1 MAFIDKNLLTQLR
14 RDTKVIPINC
24 SFTECPAWQGCPQV
38 PYQGQMFGKS
48 QAKVFFLFDG
58 ASSEDGSVGMP
69 LMSNAGVYFRRV
81 FLPDFLRM
89 AGGVSYLNV
98 NLVANALVK
107 PDGTSRPPTSDE
119 IHVCWFNFLE
129 LLMKH
134 RPELIMCFG
143 NGVFEILYKRAKNK
157 EELPLPED
165 HKISRLR
172 GTPYKIA
179 FTDDYKPTIL
189 CTYSPSFVLR
199 TPTVGD
205 ILEEDRQHAI
215 SLLKPELS
223 SKYVKERKEVTI
235 DQINVVESVKETL
248 DFIDFLTR
256 GFKEPTP
263 IAFDIETSNLN
274 RVYNNKLLSL
284 QFSYEFG
291 KAFVLP
297 IEHPE
302 RNLFQDPRDLIKL
315 VEALQ
320 KLFSSSQSRTKISWL
335 VGHGLKFDFGVL
347 YGRFRLL
354 MRGNIPLWD
363 TLLGMHWLDENLK
376 GRSVALG
383 GGKPYSLKTIGKK
396 EFGFSYKSEHLNAR
410 EEGDLSSL
418 AFEDFAEY
426 GGSDV
431 ILNLHLFHAQ
441 LDMAERQKDNP
452 LNKLKRFMRYYYSPA
467 TRSLAVMEC
476 NGLYV
481 PREHLQYL
489 QGASSPIW
497 NRLEQI
503 EKVELQNC
511 QEVIDFRKKYK
522 SRLTGSGISYAEDVW
537 GDEEEEVLPPFDPNK
552 QLQQELFFA
561 KFLKLSPLKKTAKNK
576 ASYDKGFLKHY
587 AEPFVYFE
595 EPVIAENYAKNY
607 ATEEDEYRPNPLALI
622 LEQRELKKLGTT
634 YSSGM
639 EAMLVDPMG
648 DCVDSRIRSSYHLHG
663 TDTGRASSSNP
674 NFQNLPAGKS
684 KHAKEIKNMFQAEPP
699 NRRYPKGTCLIQLDY
714 KTAEVRWAAIFARDQ
729 NLIKIFNDARE
740 DLKKACDPNSN
751 MTDEEFAQ
759 SQLAS
764 DLHRRTASLMF
775 GVPPDKVESSMR
787 QASKCVIGSTLI
799 YTNKGIL
806 PIESLVEDPC
816 DDNWVQPVSGL
827 SVASLGGYV
836 DVLRVNH
843 KWVDRTIRLEASGG
857 LSIQGDEDHWLV
869 LSDGVE
875 KPLRDIDAGDFLLAY
890 DFKSAFIPKQV
901 LKKTYIEGRIKVYD
915 IEVNDPKHM
924 FVANGLLSKNCITF
938 GIMYGM
944 GVKTLAISNGWT
956 LPEAEDKVNKFFS
969 AFSTLNKWLH
979 KAQDVAKKKGFS
991 ETLMGRRRRLAH
1003 LFETKDFRNEQKANK
1018 LAMNAPI
1025 QGQSSDAGIIGL
1037 LCFVDYLIKNGLE
1050 RTWLVQN
1057 VVHDSCLIQVPF
1069 EDIRTALPIIQ
1080 YCFVDGMSEYL
1091 LKYFGIDLPLPIECE
1106 IELGLKYGGLIKW
1119 DGRPKT
1125 LTEIIAKLEAQAD
1138 ALWRQPQDTSK
1149 YDLLDLVKK

>member
-1 MAFIDKNLLTQLR
+1 MAFIDKKLLMQLR
-14 RDTKVIPINC
+14 HDTKVIPINC
-24 SFTECPAWQGCPQV
+24 SFNECPAWQGCPQV
-38 PYQGQMFGKS
+38 PYQGQLFGKP

-58 ASSEDGSVGMP
+58 ASSADGSVGMP
-69 LMSNAGVYFRRV
+69 LMSDAGVYFRKV
-81 FLPDFLRM
+81 FIPKFLSM
-89 AGGVSYLNV
+89 AGGTSYLNV

-107 PDGTSRPPTSDE
+107 PDGTSRPPSSDE

-143 NGVFEILYKRAKNK
+143 GGVFEILYRRAKNK
-157 EELPLPED
+157 EELPHPDD

-172 GTPYKIA
+172 GKPYKMA
-179 FTDDYKPTIL
+179 FTEDYKPTIL
-189 CTYSPSFVLR
+189 CTYSPAFVLR
-199 TPTVGD
+199 TPTTGRF
-205 ILEEDRQHAI
+205 LEEDRNRALSI
-215 SLLKPELS
+215 IKPELAS
-223 SKYVKERKEVTI
+223 NYVKEQQTVSI

-256 GFKEPTP
+256 GFPESTP
-263 IAFDIETSNLN
+263 IAFDIETNNLN
-274 RVYNNKLLSL
+274 RAYNNKLLSL

-302 RNLFQDPRDLIKL
+302 RNLFQDPMDLVKL
-315 VEALQ
+315 VTALQ

-347 YGRFRLL
+347 YGRFKLL
-354 MRGNIPLWD
+354 MRGSIPLWD
-363 TLLGMHWLDENLK
+363 TLLGMHWLDENRK
-376 GRSVALG
+376 GMSAFLD
-383 GGKPYSLKTIGKK
+383 GGKPYSLKTIGK
-396 EFGFSYKSEHLNAR
+396 EVFGFSYKSEHLNAR
-410 EEGDLSSL
+410 EDGELSSL

-431 ILNLHLFHAQ
+431 ILNLHLFYAQ

-452 LNKLKRFMRYYYSPA
+452 LSKLKRFMRYYYSPA
-467 TRSLAVMEC
+467 TRALALMEC

-481 PREHLQYL
+481 PKEHLQYL
-489 QGASSPIW
+489 QGANSPIW

-511 QEVIDFRKKYK
+511 QEVLDFRKKYK
-522 SRLTGSGISYAEDVW
+522 SKLTGSGISYAEDVW

-561 KFLKLSPLKKTAKNK
+561 KFLKLAPLKKTAKNK

-595 EPVIAENYAKNY
+595 EPVIAEKYAQYY
-607 ATEEDEYRPNPLALI
+607 ATTEDEYKPNPLALI

-639 EAMLVDPMG
+639 ESMLVDPLG
-648 DCVDSRIRSSYHLHG
+648 DCVDSRIRASFHMHG
-663 TDTGRASSSNP
+663 TDTGRLSSSGP
-674 NFQNLPAGKS
+674 NFQNLPAGKTL
-684 KHAKEIKNMFQAEPP
+684 HAKEIKNMFQAEPP
-699 NRRYPKGTCLIQLDY
+699 NRRFPNGTCLIQLDY

-740 DLKKACDPNSN
+740 DLKRACDPDSN
-751 MTDEEFAQ
+751 MSDEEFAQ

-775 GVPPDKVESSMR
+775 GVPPDKVEASMR
-787 QASKCVIGSTLI
+787 QASKS
-799 YTNKGIL
+799 
-806 PIESLVEDPC
+806 
-816 DDNWVQPVSGL
+816 
-827 SVASLGGYV
+827 
-836 DVLRVNH
+836 
-843 KWVDRTIRLEASGG
+843 
-857 LSIQGDEDHWLV
+857 
-869 LSDGVE
+869 
-875 KPLRDIDAGDFLLAY
+875 
-890 DFKSAFIPKQV
+890 
-901 LKKTYIEGRIKVYD
+901 
-915 IEVNDPKHM
+915 
-924 FVANGLLSKNCITF
+924 ITF
-938 GIMYGM
+938 GLLYGM

-956 LPEAEDKVNKFFS
+956 LSEAEDKVSKFFS

-1003 LFETKDFRNEQKANK
+1003 MFETKDFRNEQKANK

-1037 LCFVDYLIKNGLE
+1037 LSFVSYLIKNGLE
-1050 RTWLVQN
+1050 RKWLVQN

-1080 YCFVDGMSEYL
+1080 HCFVDGMAEYL
-1091 LKYFGIDLPLPIECE
+1091 LKYFDLELPLPIECE

-1125 LTEIIAKLEAQAD
+1125 LTEIIARLEVQAD